1 MKLLINVFIL
11 IISIYLFIYCFLVK
25 QDYINVSQVI
35 RKQLQSILKK
45 KAERRKSDVYSFI
58 NIYIIPLLLA
68 FFSAL
73 ENIISNN
80 FYDNIIVILAIL
92 VSVFLTLISILTSK
106 SYKTKT
112 NKQKIIVEL
121 TFNNVYFLTVIS
133 TILLILCFLKISISN
148 IDLNFFTK
156 IPIICKIFNTN
167 NLKILFN
174 IIIIYLITE
183 IIIHLLIVL
192 KRIQQIFFITFED

>member
-1 MKLLINVFIL
+1 MIKLFIL
-11 IISIYLFIYCFLVK
+11 IIAIYLFVYCFLAK

-35 RKQLQSILKK
+35 RKQIQSILKK
-45 KAERRKSDVYSFI
+45 KSERRKSDIYSFM
-58 NIYIIPLLLA
+58 NIYVLPLLLA
-68 FFSAL
+68 FFSSL

-112 NKQKIIVEL
+112 EKQKIIVNL

-133 TILLILCFLKISISN
+133 TLLLILCFLKSSISN
-148 IDLNFFTK
+148 IELNFLEN
-156 IPIICKIFNTN
+156 IPIICKIFTISNF
-167 NLKILFN
+167 KILFDT
-174 IIIIYLITE
+174 IVIYLIIE
-183 IIIHLLIVL
+183 IVMHLLIVL

>member
-1 MKLLINVFIL
+1 MIKLFIL
-11 IISIYLFIYCFLVK
+11 IIAIYLFVYCFVVK

-35 RKQLQSILKK
+35 RRQIQSILKK
-45 KAERRKSDVYSFI
+45 KSERRKSDIYCFT
-58 NIYIIPLLLA
+58 NIYILPLLLA

-112 NKQKIIVEL
+112 EKQKIIVDL

-133 TILLILCFLKISISN
+133 TLLLILCFLKSSISN
-148 IDLNFFTK
+148 IELNFLEN
-156 IPIICKIFNTN
+156 IPIICKIFNIN
-167 NLKILFN
+167 NFRILFN
-174 IIIIYLITE
+174 TIVIYLIIE
-183 IIIHLLIVL
+183 IVMHLLIVL
-192 KRIQQIFFITFED
+192 KRIQQIFFITFDD

>member
-1 MKLLINVFIL
+1 MKLLIKLLIL
-11 IISIYLFIYCFLVK
+11 IIAIYLFIYCFLTK

-35 RKQLQSILKK
+35 REQLQSILKK
-45 KAERRKSDVYSFI
+45 KSERRKRDIYSFV
-58 NIYIIPLLLA
+58 NIYILPLLLS

-112 NKQKIIVEL
+112 DKQKIIVNL

-133 TILLILCFLKISISN
+133 TILLILCFLKSSISN
-148 IDLNFFTK
+148 IELNLFNN
-156 IPIICKIFNTN
+156 IPIICKIFNLSN
-167 NLKILFN
+167 YKVLFN
-174 IIIIYLITE
+174 TIVIYLIIQ

-192 KRIQQIFFITFED
+192 KRIQQIFFITFDD

>member
-1 MKLLINVFIL
+1 MRLLIKLFIL
-11 IISIYLFIYCFLVK
+11 IIAIYLFIYCFLVK

-35 RKQLQSILKK
+35 RKQIQSILKK
-45 KAERRKSDVYSFI
+45 KSERRKSDIYSFT
-58 NIYIIPLLLA
+58 NIYILPLLLA

-112 NKQKIIVEL
+112 EKQKIIVDL

-133 TILLILCFLKISISN
+133 TLLLILCFLKSSISN
-148 IDLNFFTK
+148 IELNFLEN
-156 IPIICKIFNTN
+156 IPIICKIFTIN
-167 NLKILFN
+167 NFKILFDT
-174 IIIIYLITE
+174 IVMYLIIE
-183 IIIHLLIVL
+183 IVMHLLIVL

>member
-1 MKLLINVFIL
+1 MIKLFI
-11 IISIYLFIYCFLVK
+11 IIIAIYLFVYCFLVK

-35 RKQLQSILKK
+35 KKQIQSILKK
-45 KAERRKSDVYSFI
+45 KAERRKSDIYSFT
-58 NIYIIPLLLA
+58 NIYILPLLLA

-106 SYKTKT
+106 SYRTKT
-112 NKQKIIVEL
+112 EKQKNIVNL
-121 TFNNVYFLTVIS
+121 AFNNVYFLTIIS
-133 TILLILCFLKISISN
+133 TLLLILCFLKSSISN
-148 IDLNFFTK
+148 IELNFLEN
-156 IPIICKIFNTN
+156 IPIICKIFNMN
-167 NLKILFN
+167 NFRILFN
-174 IIIIYLITE
+174 TIVIYLIIE

-192 KRIQQIFFITFED
+192 KRIQQIFFITFDD

>member
-1 MKLLINVFIL
+1 MIKLFI
-11 IISIYLFIYCFLVK
+11 IIIAIYLFVYCFLVK

-35 RKQLQSILKK
+35 KKQIQSILKK
-45 KAERRKSDVYSFI
+45 KAERRKSDIYSFT
-58 NIYIIPLLLA
+58 NIYILPLLLA

-106 SYKTKT
+106 SYRTKT
-112 NKQKIIVEL
+112 EKQKIIVNL
-121 TFNNVYFLTVIS
+121 AFNNVYFLTIIS
-133 TILLILCFLKISISN
+133 TLLLILCFLKSSISN
-148 IDLNFFTK
+148 IELNFLEN
-156 IPIICKIFNTN
+156 IPIICKIFNMN
-167 NLKILFN
+167 NFRILFN
-174 IIIIYLITE
+174 TIVIYLIIE

-192 KRIQQIFFITFED
+192 KRIQQIFFITFDD

>member
-1 MKLLINVFIL
+1 MKLLIKLLIL
-11 IISIYLFIYCFLVK
+11 IIAIYLFIYCFLTK

-35 RKQLQSILKK
+35 REQLQSILKK
-45 KAERRKSDVYSFI
+45 KSERRKRDIYSFV
-58 NIYIIPLLLA
+58 NIYILPLLLS

-112 NKQKIIVEL
+112 DKQKIIVNL

-133 TILLILCFLKISISN
+133 TILLILCFLKSSISN
-148 IDLNFFTK
+148 IELNLFNN
-156 IPIICKIFNTN
+156 IPIICKIFNFSN
-167 NLKILFN
+167 YKVLFN
-174 IIIIYLITE
+174 TIVIYLIIQ

-192 KRIQQIFFITFED
+192 KRIQQIFFITFDD

>member
-1 MKLLINVFIL
+1 MRLLIKLFIL
-11 IISIYLFIYCFLVK
+11 IIAIYLFVYCFLAK

-35 RKQLQSILKK
+35 RKQIQSILKK
-45 KAERRKSDVYSFI
+45 KSERRKSDIYSFT
-58 NIYIIPLLLA
+58 NIYILPLLLA

-112 NKQKIIVEL
+112 EKQKIIVDL

-133 TILLILCFLKISISN
+133 TLLLILCFLKSSISN
-148 IDLNFFTK
+148 IELKFLEN
-156 IPIICKIFNTN
+156 IPIVCKIFNIDN
-167 NLKILFN
+167 FRILFN
-174 IIIIYLITE
+174 TIVIYLIIE
-183 IIIHLLIVL
+183 IIMHLLIVL

>member
-1 MKLLINVFIL
+1 MIKLFIL
-11 IISIYLFIYCFLVK
+11 IIAIYLFVYCFLAK
-25 QDYINVSQVI
+25 QDYINVSQII
-35 RKQLQSILKK
+35 RKQIQSILKK
-45 KAERRKSDVYSFI
+45 KSERRKSDIYSFT
-58 NIYIIPLLLA
+58 NIYILPLLLA

-73 ENIISNN
+73 ESIISNN

-112 NKQKIIVEL
+112 EKQKIIVDL

-133 TILLILCFLKISISN
+133 TILLILCFLKSSINN
-148 IDLNFFTK
+148 IELNFLEN
-156 IPIICKIFNTN
+156 IPIICKIFTIN
-167 NLKILFN
+167 NFKILFDT
-174 IIIIYLITE
+174 IVIYLIIE
-183 IIIHLLIVL
+183 IVMHLLIVL

>member
-1 MKLLINVFIL
+1 MRLLIKLFI
-11 IISIYLFIYCFLVK
+11 IIIAIYLFVYCFLVK

-35 RKQLQSILKK
+35 KKQIQSILKK
-45 KAERRKSDVYSFI
+45 KAERRKSDIYSFT
-58 NIYIIPLLLA
+58 NIYILPLLLA

-106 SYKTKT
+106 SYRTKT
-112 NKQKIIVEL
+112 EKQKNIVNL
-121 TFNNVYFLTVIS
+121 AFNNVYFLTIIS
-133 TILLILCFLKISISN
+133 TLLLILCFLKSSISN
-148 IDLNFFTK
+148 IELNFLEN
-156 IPIICKIFNTN
+156 IPIICKIFNMN
-167 NLKILFN
+167 NFRILFN
-174 IIIIYLITE
+174 TIVIYLIIE

-192 KRIQQIFFITFED
+192 KRIQQIFFITFDD

>member
-1 MKLLINVFIL
+1 MIKLFIL
-11 IISIYLFIYCFLVK
+11 IIAIYLFVYCFLAK

-35 RKQLQSILKK
+35 RKQIQSILKK
-45 KAERRKSDVYSFI
+45 KSERRKSDIYSFM
-58 NIYIIPLLLA
+58 NIYVLPLLLA
-68 FFSAL
+68 FFSSL

-112 NKQKIIVEL
+112 EKQKIIVDL

-133 TILLILCFLKISISN
+133 TLLLILCFLKSSISN
-148 IDLNFFTK
+148 IELNFLEN
-156 IPIICKIFNTN
+156 IPIICKIFTISNF
-167 NLKILFN
+167 KILFDT
-174 IIIIYLITE
+174 IVIYLIIE
-183 IIIHLLIVL
+183 IVMHLLIVL

>member
-1 MKLLINVFIL
+1 MRLLIKLFI
-11 IISIYLFIYCFLVK
+11 IIIAIYLFVYCFLVK

-35 RKQLQSILKK
+35 KKQIQSILKK
-45 KAERRKSDVYSFI
+45 KAERRKSDIYSFT
-58 NIYIIPLLLA
+58 NIYILPLLLA

-106 SYKTKT
+106 SYRTKT
-112 NKQKIIVEL
+112 EKQKIIVNL
-121 TFNNVYFLTVIS
+121 AFNNVYFLTIIS
-133 TILLILCFLKISISN
+133 TLLLILCFLKSSISN
-148 IDLNFFTK
+148 IELNFLEN
-156 IPIICKIFNTN
+156 IPIICKIFNMN
-167 NLKILFN
+167 NFRILFN
-174 IIIIYLITE
+174 TIVIYLIIE

-192 KRIQQIFFITFED
+192 KRIQQIFFITFDD